1 MGGSLHEIYIPIY
14 MYIFF
19 HFCIKKFSMS
29 SVWNLDK
36 QIKAL
41 FKPEMPFSLIETLR
55 KASYVLPGLRLRL
68 LSRATAFAA
77 PDDGFGRT
85 GESLKIAVHTVHL
98 PRDIKS
104 QEHDESRPLR
114 CRSSGRSACVDRRPG
129 GAGKLCQRRRFNASD
144 YII

>member
-1 MGGSLHEIYIPIY
+1 

-55 KASYVLPGLRLRL
+55 KASYVFRAWFEAEASEQSDSLRG
-68 LSRATAFAA
+68 SR
-77 PDDGFGRT
+77 
-85 GESLKIAVHTVHL
+85 
-98 PRDIKS
+98 
-104 QEHDESRPLR
+104 
-114 CRSSGRSACVDRRPG
+114 
-129 GAGKLCQRRRFNASD
+129 
-144 YII
+144 